1 MIDVASI
8 CYVLCIY
15 VLFVLSIRFQ
25 WLRLNHQ
32 KHEHNES
39 TQREE
44 KKKIIVCMNRRI
56 EQNKRK
62 INVDRIEFGCSL
74 EA

>member
-44 KKKIIVCMNRRI
+44 KKNNCMYESANRA
-56 EQNKRK
+56 EQKENKCR
-62 INVDRIEFGCSL
+62 SY
-74 EA
+74 